1 MEPERLFVLEYLS
14 GNTLKA
20 AGRGSGKPSER
31 ARGLSF
37 TAAQVHAGC
46 KTIGVHYRFQLGG

>member
-1 MEPERLFVLEYLS
+1 MKPDRLFELGISVK
-14 GNTLKA
+14 TLKA
-20 AGRGSGKPSER
+20 AGRGSRKPSER
-31 ARGLSF
+31 ARGLSV